1 MKYKAVIFDLDGTL
15 LNTLS
20 DIANAVN
27 RVLSSNNFPNHPI
40 DAFRDF
46 IGNGALKLIERA
58 LPKNHR
64 SEELIVKCY
73 NEFRK
78 DYGQHWQVDTSVYDG
93 IEDTLAILCD
103 RGIRLSLLSNKP
115 HEYTL
120 KCVDAFLSNWPFELV
135 LGQKDDIPK
144 KPDPAGALMI
154 SRQMEISPNDFIF
167 LGDSGVDMK
176 TAVAAGMF
184 PVGALWGFRPQE
196 ELIQSGAIELLS
208 QPLEILAVL
217 ES

>member
-20 DIANAVN
+20 DIAHAAN
-27 RVLSSNNFPNHPI
+27 RVLASNGFPTHPV
-40 DAFRDF
+40 DSYRHF
-46 IGNGALKLIERA
+46 IGDGTLKLIERA
-58 LPKNHR
+58 LPENHR
-64 SEELIVKCY
+64 SEELIVQCY

-78 DYGQHWQVDTSVYDG
+78 DYDQHWQVDTSVYDG
-93 IEDTLAILCD
+93 IEDTLAILCN
-103 RGIRLSLLSNKP
+103 RGTRLSLLSNKP

-120 KCVDAFLSNWPFELV
+120 KCVDAFLSDWPFESV
-135 LGQKDDIPK
+135 LGQTDDIPR

-154 SRQMEISPNDFIF
+154 SRQMEISPNNFIF
-167 LGDSGVDMK
+167 IGDSGVDMK

-196 ELIQSGAIELLS
+196 ELIQSGAKELLAR
-208 QPLEILAVL
+208 PLEILAVL
-217 ES
+217 ET